1 MIECPSFA
9 TDKPIK
15 KTLMNKKNDTV
26 QARMLM
32 ISYWV
37 FNSCRYTKYFI
48 LIAQATMSSPP
59 NNYSGKFLAQKDD
72 QFTCSLFCCI
82 VATFY
87 CALIAHASLDRPNK
101 LTRVELLGQ
110 FRG

>member
-1 MIECPSFA
+1 
-9 TDKPIK
+9 
-15 KTLMNKKNDTV
+15 
-26 QARMLM
+26 MLM

-59 NNYSGKFLAQKDD
+59 NNYSGRILDQKVD
-72 QFTCSLFCCI
+72 QFACSLFCCI

-87 CALIAHASLDRPNK
+87 FVLIAHASLGRPDHC
-101 LTRVELLGQ
+101 
-110 FRG
+110 

>member
-1 MIECPSFA
+1 MADSY
-9 TDKPIK
+9 
-15 KTLMNKKNDTV
+15 NKCYGNSELKNDTG

-59 NNYSGKFLAQKDD
+59 NNYSGRILDQKVD
-72 QFTCSLFCCI
+72 QFACPLFITHHNSCCI
-82 VATFY
+82 VATF
-87 CALIAHASLDRPNK
+87 
-101 LTRVELLGQ
+101 
-110 FRG
+110 

>member
-1 MIECPSFA
+1 
-9 TDKPIK
+9 
-15 KTLMNKKNDTV
+15 
-26 QARMLM
+26 MLM

-37 FNSCRYTKYFI
+37 SNSYRYTKYFI

-59 NNYSGKFLAQKDD
+59 NNYSGRILDQKVD
-72 QFTCSLFCCI
+72 QFACPLFITHHNSCCI
-82 VATFY
+82 VATFQFE
-87 CALIAHASLDRPNK
+87 LIAHASLDRPNK